1 MSDSTVTATVRP
13 VPTGAPP
20 QSPAA
25 ETPTPI
31 ALTTPADVE
40 RWLRTMPGDAICGR
54 PHAAGDCPLA
64 RYLTARN
71 GHPDWSIAVSPDGYH
86 VGGQSYPMPWWA
98 RRFVQGVD
106 ALPQRLGRPAEHGV
120 TAAEALHV
128 LEGVRRLEEARMST
142 AVLPA
147 PPTTTTIS
155 DCGRQRWDMRTDFI
169 SAWSIAS
176 TVDPDTPLTFETFGT
191 LAAAQEWTKECGYIG
206 GIYYSETR
214 TPATFIVTS
223 DDARQYLGCGARG
236 ARGVQT
242 VYVYD
247 IPALVIGVPVEHTLY
262 FCQRLRAGR
271 IRYAG
276 PFDSLEAAR
285 EQARLG
291 L

>member
-1 MSDSTVTATVRP
+1 
-13 VPTGAPP
+13 
-20 QSPAA
+20 
-25 ETPTPI
+25 
-31 ALTTPADVE
+31 
-40 RWLRTMPGDAICGR
+40 MPGDAICGR

-86 VGGQSYPMPWWA
+86 MGGQSYPMPWWA

-106 ALPQRLGRPAEHGV
+106 AIPQRLGRPAGHGV

-169 SAWSIAS
+169 SEWSIAS
-176 TVDPDTPLTFETFGT
+176 T
-191 LAAAQEWTKECGYIG
+191 LAEAREWTKEHGYVG

-214 TPATFIVTS
+214 TPAKFIVTS
-223 DDARQYLGCGARG
+223 DDVREYLGCGARS
-236 ARGVQT
+236 AQGVQT
-242 VYVYD
+242 VYVYLLRVSTVQG
-247 IPALVIGVPVEHTLY
+247 LVL
-262 FCQRLRAGR
+262 FCRHRSV
-271 IRYAG
+271 
-276 PFDSLEAAR
+276 SLCCS
-285 EQARLG
+285 
-291 L
+291 